1 MRFGNKDGSKAFA
14 RDARR
19 ALIVKHAR
27 ARATRVARAHV
38 NRKMVARD
46 ARRAQTVKWLR
57 VGQSGRGRVPGAQK
71 EEPVWTIR
79 KEETKPQTTAVE
91 FRQDEVVG
99 SLGQNE
105 GGLLCVLHSQE
116 RYQHQ
121 GGG

>member
-1 MRFGNKDGSKAFA
+1 MIFGNKDGSKAFA

-27 ARATRVARAHV
+27 AHV
-38 NRKMVARD
+38 NRQMVAREQ
-46 ARRAQTVKWLR
+46 RRAQTVKWLR
-57 VGQSGRGRVPGAQK
+57 VGQSGRGRVPGAIT

-79 KEETKPQTTAVE
+79 KEKTISQTKAVG

-105 GGLLCVLHSQE
+105 GGLLCVLHSQQ
-116 RYQHQ
+116 RSQHQ